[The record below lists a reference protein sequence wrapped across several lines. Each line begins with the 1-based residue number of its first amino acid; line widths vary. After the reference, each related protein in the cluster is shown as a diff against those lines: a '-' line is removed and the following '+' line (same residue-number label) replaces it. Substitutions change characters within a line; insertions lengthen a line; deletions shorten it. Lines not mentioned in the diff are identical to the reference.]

1 MPAPTR
7 RGRAREDALLLAR
20 RADRS
25 LSIVELER
33 LDAHLAE
40 CWACRAPVAR
50 FKAAERAY
58 RDPPEETLP
67 PQTAASIVAA
77 LANAVPIDS
86 TPAAAASVAASNG
99 RAEQGERA
107 LDPDATPAFVIGKPT
122 AVDRVPGVPRPAPDG
137 TTSPRS
143 PPAVRPPCSRP
154 PPRSPEGARIAAQP
168 GRSPANCARAPGPA
182 VRVRGPAVG
191 AAHIGRVRG

>member
-7 RGRAREDALLLAR
+7 RGRAREVPLLLAR

-77 LANAVPIDS
+77 LANAVPMDGA
-86 TPAAAASVAASNG
+86 PAAAASVAASNG

-107 LDPDATPAFVIGKPT
+107 LDPDATQAFVIGKPT
-122 AVDRVPGVPRPAPDG
+122 AVDRVPGIRAHESR

-154 PPRSPEGARIAAQP
+154 PPRSPEARARSRARP